1 MSAAAVIS
9 PPVIVNAG
17 EPNGSAVRSD
27 IVDPRAYT
35 FERQGTYDSEMN
47 AGINAS
53 QERRLVDLSAVTEE
67 VLKLLR
73 STIPAGIVL
82 EKNFAL
88 DAPQVLA
95 DAAQI
100 HEAIVNLTTNAAH
113 AIGLRAGSI
122 DYRLEPVLLAGG
134 IPDLKQG
141 RYARLSVTDSGEG
154 MDAAAMQRIFDALHA
169 TRPVGEGKEL
179 GLSMVHGT
187 MSRHGGV
194 VTVASTSGKGCSI
207 ALYFPATEEK
217 SQQEEQSVPGLSPLS
232 VAKRVLYVDD
242 EEPLLS
248 LARRMISR
256 LGYSMTG
263 FTDPKEALAAFR
275 AHPQDFDLVV
285 TDLLMP
291 PHMSGFEL
299 AHELLALRPEI
310 PVLMTTG
317 YLRAEDQESIRAA
330 GIRELMLK
338 PVSLE
343 ELGRVLE
350 RLFSDTELTAKPPA

>member
-1 MSAAAVIS
+1 M
-9 PPVIVNAG
+9 
-17 EPNGSAVRSD
+17 
-27 IVDPRAYT
+27 
-35 FERQGTYDSEMN
+35 
-47 AGINAS
+47 
-53 QERRLVDLSAVTEE
+53 
-67 VLKLLR
+67 
-73 STIPAGIVL
+73 
-82 EKNFAL
+82 
-88 DAPQVLA
+88 
-95 DAAQI
+95 
-100 HEAIVNLTTNAAH
+100 
-113 AIGLRAGSI
+113 
-122 DYRLEPVLLAGG
+122 
-134 IPDLKQG
+134 
-141 RYARLSVTDSGEG
+141 
-154 MDAAAMQRIFDALHA
+154 
-169 TRPVGEGKEL
+169 
-179 GLSMVHGT
+179 
-187 MSRHGGV
+187 GGV
-194 VTVASTSGKGCSI
+194 VTVASTPGKGCSI
-207 ALYFPATEEK
+207 ALYFPATEQK

-343 ELGRVLE
+343 ELGRVLD